1 MGMTTATNN
10 DRTIDHGSAGPAG
23 PPLAPPP
30 KLRRRPALVAVAA
43 AMVCLGAALAA
54 WAWTAT
60 TNTTEVLAAREG
72 IARGQVID
80 ADDLARVQIGT
91 DPALDPMPA
100 SAFDT
105 VVGKRASLDIAEG
118 GFVTRSA
125 LATTVVPAEGS
136 SVVGVAV
143 TPAQAPSEP
152 LQVGDRVRVVVTPP
166 AGDAPPSGTPA
177 ASDAEV
183 VGTRYSEE
191 TGQLVVDVQ
200 VAAGDATL
208 LAARAATGNVAIVLD
223 SRER

>member
-1 MGMTTATNN
+1 MSTAVRD
-10 DRTIDHGSAGPAG
+10 DRTIDHGSGGPAG

-30 KLRRRPALVAVAA
+30 KLRRRPGLVAA
-43 AMVCLGAALAA
+43 AVILIGLGGLLGA

-60 TNTTEVLAAREG
+60 TDSTEVLVAR
-72 IARGQVID
+72 ADVPRGSVIE

-91 DPALDPMPA
+91 DPALDPLPG
-100 SAFDT
+100 SALDT
-105 VVGKRASLDIAEG
+105 VVGKRAALDIAEG
-118 GFVTRSA
+118 GLVTRRA
-125 LATTVVPAEGS
+125 ITATVVPSSGA

-143 TPAQAPSEP
+143 TPSQAPAEP
-152 LQVGDRVRVVVTPP
+152 LQVGDNVRIVVTPP
-166 AGDAPPSGTPA
+166 AGETAPTEVPA
-177 ASDAEV
+177 NSAAVV

-200 VAAGDATL
+200 IAEGQAAT

>member
-1 MGMTTATNN
+1 MSTAVRD
-10 DRTIDHGSAGPAG
+10 DRTIDHGSGGPAG

-30 KLRRRPALVAVAA
+30 KLRRRPGLVAA
-43 AMVCLGAALAA
+43 AVIMIGLGGLLGA

-60 TNTTEVLAAREG
+60 TNSTAVLVTRAD
-72 IARGQVID
+72 IARGSVIE
-80 ADDLARVQIGT
+80 AEDLARVQVST
-91 DPALDPMPA
+91 DPALEPLPG
-100 SAFDT
+100 SALDS

-118 GFVTRSA
+118 GLVTRSA
-125 LATTVVPAEGS
+125 ITATVLPAAGT

-152 LQVGDRVRVVVTPP
+152 LQVGDNVRVVVTPAAGEAAPSQLP
-166 AGDAPPSGTPA
+166 AFST
-177 ASDAEV
+177 AEV

-200 VAAGDATL
+200 VAEGEAAT

>member
-1 MGMTTATNN
+1 MSTAISDDSTT
-10 DRTIDHGSAGPAG
+10 DHGSGGPAG

-30 KLRRRPALVAVAA
+30 KLRRRPALVVAA
-43 AMVCLGAALAA
+43 AALICLGAVLAA

-60 TNTTEVLAAREG
+60 TNTTEVLVARTD
-72 IARGQVID
+72 IARGAVIE
-80 ADDLARVQIGT
+80 ADDLARVQISS
-91 DPALDPMPA
+91 DPALNPVPA

-105 VVGKRASLDIAEG
+105 VVGQHAALDIAG
-118 GFVTRSA
+118 GSIVTKGAITS
-125 LATTVVPAEGS
+125 TVIPAKGT

-152 LQVGDRVRVVVTPP
+152 LQAGDQVRVVVTPA
-166 AGDAPPSGTPA
+166 AGDAAPSGTPA
-177 ASDAEV
+177 FSEAEV

-200 VAAGDATL
+200 LTAGDAAT